1 MEPAEAVELLRKGDA
16 RVALSYHNLGAQGA
30 EAIAEELKT
39 NSTCT
44 DLHMNGNAMGS
55 DGAWALA
62 EALKQNSTLT
72 HLHLQMNDLGD
83 PGGESLL
90 DAIKLNNR
98 IQKLGLQF
106 NDIDVEIMDQ
116 IHEQL
121 ARNMEVTQL
130 RVHVAGR

>member
-72 HLHLQMNDLGD
+72 HLHLQVVAQWCAGCGVPVFCLGWGLVHWR
-83 PGGESLL
+83 PPRSAESNLRMAL
-90 DAIKLNNR
+90 GK
-98 IQKLGLQF
+98 QK
-106 NDIDVEIMDQ
+106 
-116 IHEQL
+116 
-121 ARNMEVTQL
+121 
-130 RVHVAGR
+130 